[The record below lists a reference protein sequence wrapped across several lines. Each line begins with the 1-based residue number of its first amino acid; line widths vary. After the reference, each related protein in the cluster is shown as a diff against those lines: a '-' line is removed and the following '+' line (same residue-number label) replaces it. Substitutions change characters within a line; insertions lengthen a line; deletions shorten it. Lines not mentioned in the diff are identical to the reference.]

1 MQATIYPLSFKKGD
15 LTLVPQNEV
24 QLFLVSGQAANDV
37 QILQRLLILALNALD
52 QDRLSNL
59 PALAQAMF
67 LVRSLATRIGA
78 AWESLERYPKLLN
91 DAEAWLTK
99 DGRFNDILEAGI
111 QGRTTLANEMK
122 NAKMP
127 LRVIRNKIGA
137 HMDVEQ
143 LDAAFGAVS
152 DDTEFLDVLSPIH
165 GNMVHGAADDIATR
179 AVLGAVGGVN
189 EAAITDLAR
198 LLLNCAAALTGV
210 CACWSNYFYLRHLP
224 THFGTA
230 LGNGIAA
237 PDPKDLM
244 ALSLPTFI
252 SDAPSA
258 Q

>member
-15 LTLVPQNEV
+15 LAGVPQNEV
-24 QLFLVSGQAANDV
+24 QLFLVAGQAANDV

-59 PALAQAMF
+59 PAFAQAMF
-67 LVRSLATRIGA
+67 LVRALATRIGA
-78 AWESLERYPKLLN
+78 AWEKLESYPKLLS

-99 DGRFNDILEAGI
+99 DGRFNDIVEAGV
-111 QGRTTLANEMK
+111 QGRVTLANEMK
-122 NAKMP
+122 NAKTP

-137 HMDVEQ
+137 HIDVEQ
-143 LDAAFGAVS
+143 LDAAFDAVS

-179 AVLGAVGGVN
+179 VVLGAVGGVN
-189 EAAITDLAR
+189 EDSITDLAR
-198 LLLNCAAALTGV
+198 LLNNCAGALTGV
-210 CACWSNYFYLRHLP
+210 CACWSNYFYQKHLP
-224 THFGTA
+224 THFEA
-230 LGNGIAA
+230 AVGNGIAA

-258 Q
+258 A